1 LPGPALVEAIVDP
14 NEPPMPP
21 KVTLKEAT
29 HLAESLARG
38 TPAAGE
44 IAKTIAA
51 NTARELV

>member
-1 LPGPALVEAIVDP
+1 
-14 NEPPMPP
+14 MPP
-21 KVTLKEAT
+21 KVSPRKP

-51 NTARELV
+51 NVVRELV